1 MTDWL
6 PEEFKREMEDM
17 LGGEYGAYLE
27 SFGRPVSRGLRVN
40 TLKWDR
46 LECMEKLPCKTE
58 PVPWIANGLFYEDEV
73 PAACGAWGYGP
84 GSVRGS
90 GREEYGAGSQA

>member
-58 PVPWIANGLFYEDEV
+58 PVPWITNGLFMRMKSV
-73 PAACGAWGYGP
+73 FP
-84 GSVRGS
+84 GTLTILRGCIIS
-90 GREEYGAGSQA
+90 RSQAP